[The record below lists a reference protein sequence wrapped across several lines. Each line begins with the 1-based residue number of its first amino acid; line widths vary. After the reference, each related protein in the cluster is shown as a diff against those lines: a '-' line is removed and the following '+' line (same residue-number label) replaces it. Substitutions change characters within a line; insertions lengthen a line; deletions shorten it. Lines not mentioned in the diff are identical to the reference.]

1 MIRDRKLQ
9 SHDTTLFWLTLAVS
23 IVGLVF
29 ILDAGYVQGLRV
41 NNGILPR
48 PFIGQIAF
56 LIIGIGAF
64 IALRFSKPERLKKNA
79 LLWVGLAFLGLIL
92 VEIIGVK
99 QNGARRWIGTE
110 AIKVQPAE
118 FMKVGAILFL
128 AWALE
133 KKANWNSTWA
143 KRKQLKGWAA
153 QVFWPKA
160 KRFVPALVILVACGF
175 VEHEKDLGTA
185 SVILATSIAMFLSA
199 PVTWKSIAAT
209 VGVLVVGLTLMV
221 WKEPYRLER
230 FTVHPHRWD
239 KQYINDESFQTINS
253 ELAMASGGLNGAGFG
268 NGRAKHILP
277 ATTSDFVMAT
287 VAEETGF
294 WGAAGCLALVG
305 GICMKLM
312 QMSKKTNDKFRSRFM
327 VGVAWWI
334 GIQAC
339 TNLMMANATL
349 PAIGIPFPFISAGG
363 SSLIALWMAIGL
375 CDRMALAPAPQQEAA
390 RENRRYRRR
399 NRWSRLPGA

>member
-1 MIRDRKLQ
+1 MTRERKPQ
-9 SHDTTLFWLTLAVS
+9 THDTTLFWLTLATS

-29 ILDAGYVQGLRV
+29 ILDAGYAQGLRI

-48 PFIGQIAF
+48 PFIAQIAF
-56 LIIGIGAF
+56 LVIGIIAF
-64 IALRFSKPERLKKNA
+64 LALRFSKPERLKRNT
-79 LLWVGLAFLGLIL
+79 LWWVGLAFLGLIL

-99 QNGARRWIGTE
+99 QNGARRWIGTD

-133 KKANWNSTWA
+133 KKASWQSTWQ
-143 KRKQLKGWAA
+143 KRKQLKGWAS
-153 QVFWPKA
+153 QVFWPKFR
-160 KRFVPALVILVACGF
+160 RFMPALVILVACGF

-185 SVILATSIAMFLSA
+185 SVILATSIAMFMSA
-199 PVTWKSIAAT
+199 PVTWKSVAAT
-209 VGVLVVGLTLMV
+209 VGVLAIGLTLMV

-230 FTVHPHRWD
+230 FMVHPKRWE
-239 KQYINDESFQTINS
+239 KQYINDESFQTIHS

-287 VAEETGF
+287 VAEETGI
-294 WGAAGCLALVG
+294 WGVAACLGLVG
-305 GICMKLM
+305 GICMRLM
-312 QMSKKTNDKFRSRFM
+312 SMARKTQDKFRSRFM
-327 VGVAWWI
+327 IGVAWWI

-349 PAIGIPFPFISAGG
+349 PAIGIPFPFIS
-363 SSLIALWMAIGL
+363 
-375 CDRMALAPAPQQEAA
+375 
-390 RENRRYRRR
+390 
-399 NRWSRLPGA
+399 